1 MSFSPWLAQLD
12 ARLLQ
17 GAAQRQVIPSCPVQ
31 GALGGSPSVTVH
43 CGQEGTHRT
52 VRQSQAL
59 VLFLNTR
66 CIYKYAI
73 LQILAVY
80 GVSLISLVETGLCKQ
95 NKEAGEVAFFFFAA
109 FFFCF

>member
-12 ARLLQ
+12 AHLLQ
-17 GAAQRQVIPSCPVQ
+17 GAAQWQVDPQWP
-31 GALGGSPSVTVH
+31 GTRGPGRVTL
-43 CGQEGTHRT
+43 CDSSLRPGGTHRT

-80 GVSLISLVETGLCKQ
+80 
-95 NKEAGEVAFFFFAA
+95 
-109 FFFCF
+109 